1 MTINPKGQAMNAYY
15 KSRAMNAFPAVA
27 LDHDT
32 VKANEARLAAAQ
44 DGAYC
49 KRGPNKGHL
58 KAQCPPSGTD
68 AAIFWQAV
76 QWVTNPLRVSIAQL
90 VFLTDDQRFFFAL
103 VEALTTEAVNRKRR
117 KIA

>member
-1 MTINPKGQAMNAYY
+1 
-15 KSRAMNAFPAVA
+15 MNAFPAVT

-32 VKANEARLAAAQ
+32 VKANKARLAAAQ
-44 DGAYC
+44 EAAFC

-58 KAQCPPSGTD
+58 KAQCPPFGTD

-90 VFLTDDQRFFFAL
+90 IFLTDDQRFFFSL
-103 VEALTTEAVNRKRR
+103 VEALTTEAAKRKRR
-117 KIA
+117 KVA